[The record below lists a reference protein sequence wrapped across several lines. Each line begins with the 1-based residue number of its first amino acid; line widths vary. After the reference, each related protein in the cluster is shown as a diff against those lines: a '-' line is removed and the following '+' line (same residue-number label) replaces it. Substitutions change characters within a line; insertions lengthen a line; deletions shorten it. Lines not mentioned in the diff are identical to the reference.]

1 MFSPAKFF
9 QGAAALAQRLVGT
22 PEKASP
28 GGRGKGGPGKSKL
41 GTPAGPGKAAKRA
54 PRAVVKSSKEEGG
67 ARTRKAA
74 VPRARGMPVKPTRP
88 ASTYL
93 SFCQTHRQA
102 VAGALPPGAKP
113 TEVTKALAERWG
125 SASAAE
131 KAAAEKVAA
140 KARERYE
147 KEMQT
152 YQKDLAKF
160 EARAAAAVADLPSAG
175 PRAPKG
181 YKKEAALLLLK
192 KMKPGLVRCSQST
205 NHKDAAMES
214 LCLLVEGGH
223 GPAIE
228 AAAAKHVFK
237 EKGRSDYRAFL
248 TEIYGYEQASKLYF
262 SPARQKG

>member
-1 MFSPAKFF
+1 M
-9 QGAAALAQRLVGT
+9 
-22 PEKASP
+22 
-28 GGRGKGGPGKSKL
+28 
-41 GTPAGPGKAAKRA
+41 
-54 PRAVVKSSKEEGG
+54 
-67 ARTRKAA
+67 
-74 VPRARGMPVKPTRP
+74 
-88 ASTYL
+88 
-93 SFCQTHRQA
+93 
-102 VAGALPPGAKP
+102 
-113 TEVTKALAERWG
+113 RWG

-192 KMKPGLVRCSQST
+192 KMKPGLARCSQST
-205 NHKDAAMES
+205 NHKDTAMES

-248 TEIYGYEQASKLYF
+248 TEIYGYEQVSKLYF
-262 SPARQKG
+262 SLARQKG

>member
-41 GTPAGPGKAAKRA
+41 GTPAGPGKVAKRA

-113 TEVTKALAERWG
+113 TEVTKAP
-125 SASAAE
+125 
-131 KAAAEKVAA
+131 AEKVAT

-205 NHKDAAMES
+205 NHKDAAMS
-214 LCLLVEGGH
+214 LCVSSWR
-223 GPAIE
+223 
-228 AAAAKHVFK
+228 AATAPPS
-237 EKGRSDYRAFL
+237 RL
-248 TEIYGYEQASKLYF
+248 
-262 SPARQKG
+262 P

>member
-22 PEKASP
+22 PEKAAA

-41 GTPAGPGKAAKRA
+41 GTPAGSGKRA
-54 PRAVVKSSKEEGG
+54 PVKSAKEEGG

-74 VPRARGMPVKPTRP
+74 VPRAKGMPVKPTRP
-88 ASTYL
+88 ASAYL
-93 SFCQTHRQA
+93 SFCQTHRKE

-125 SASAAE
+125 SATASE

-140 KARERYE
+140 KARKRYE
-147 KEMQT
+147 KEMQA
-152 YQKDLAKF
+152 YQEDLAKF
-160 EARAAAAVADLPSAG
+160 EARAVAAVANLPSSG
-175 PRAPKG
+175 PQAPKG
-181 YKKEAALLLLK
+181 YKKEGVLLLLK
-192 KMKPGLVRCSQST
+192 KMKPGLARCSQST
-205 NHKDAAMES
+205 KHKDTALES

-228 AAAAKHVFK
+228 AAAAKYVFK

-248 TEIYGYEQASKLYF
+248 TEIYGFEQASKLYF
-262 SPARQKG
+262 APARKKE